1 MKWIISRL
9 EEYTNYKIKFG
20 YSWKTRKLWLLFTLK
35 DPIFHKVNCIYMRTC
50 TCKDFYTGETQ
61 RYSKVRW
68 NKYCSLRKSSEVGD
82 HLLVNPDHNI
92 TWQITAKA
100 PAQTF
105 EQKILKPFYIRKLKP
120 TLNGQKD
127 IKITHL
133 FRNGITWT
141 PEWDFD
147 Y

>member
-1 MKWIISRL
+1 M
-9 EEYTNYKIKFG
+9 
-20 YSWKTRKLWLLFTLK
+20 K

-120 TLNGQKD
+120 TLKWSKG
-127 IKITHL
+127 
-133 FRNGITWT
+133 
-141 PEWDFD
+141 